1 MGMLSDFL
9 SIKGPVA
16 GIAYGAAAEMYDQ
29 ANVKAGD
36 QQLLFQGLGND
47 LRQERSTNNKML
59 NEKLSNFRSTELD
72 FIQNAEKYNPAYA
85 GFSDDK
91 LKSIFAPMAEY
102 LKGDTFIGKPEDVQ
116 KKITMALELSGG
128 IEIGDP
134 YTPVGEFETTTK
146 QAINQGL
153 ETYSGL
159 GWDTWKNQVGDL
171 TYKTPEYDQTA
182 QAMEGLKIT
191 AHNFPQYYPS
201 VRGLENPAMTV
212 ARMSLLIYNSRL
224 EAEKFPDAAWKFD
237 EIRQEKF
244 DAIQN
249 GPNPFNIGNAASLFE
264 GIDQAGFMKLI
275 TTDSPYLKGL
285 NSVARLLINT
295 EPGTDQYNQ
304 LLEQSSNYIMQ
315 HVNYLQ
321 DFQKEVFD
329 KYITEDAPDIEHGE
343 RLSKTYIKNQFGDN
357 AIKIHANHMKVIKKV
372 DMNAVGGTTSNLGI
386 ILPANAAVNKI
397 PENDGRVQEVF
408 SFISV
413 IQGME
418 DEVALPKKWLITSS
432 AGVVFEMPNM
442 AAIEQAT
449 RKKYINTV
457 GAIPSGGVEYQGI
470 TLFPKVTKYGKAGVS
485 TVEDF
490 NMPNAELKLQAM
502 AVITLAMEGYL
513 KLTFVS
519 KSGDQFVKDSRYVE
533 AMENAGLFGKNS
545 KSGAPVKYFGQ

>member
-1 MGMLSDFL
+1 MGILSDFL
-9 SIKGPVA
+9 LSPV
-16 GIAYGAAAEMYDQ
+16 GEIGYGAMAEMYDQ

-36 QQLLFQGLGND
+36 QQLLFQGLGTD
-47 LRQERSTNNKML
+47 LRQERSANNKML
-59 NEKLSNFRSTELD
+59 NQKLSNFRSVELD
-72 FIQNAEKYNPAYA
+72 FIQNAEKYHPDYA

-102 LKGDTFIGKPEDVQ
+102 LKGDTFIGKSEDIK

-128 IEIGDP
+128 IELGDP
-134 YTPVGEFETTTK
+134 YTPFKEFETTTK
-146 QAINQGL
+146 QAINKPL
-153 ETYSGL
+153 EMYSGL
-159 GWDTWKNQVGDL
+159 AYNTWQNQVGGL
-171 TYKTPEYDQTA
+171 TYETPEYDQTA
-182 QAMEGLKIT
+182 KAMDGLRIT
-191 AHNFPQYYPS
+191 AYNFPQYYPS

-244 DAIQN
+244 DAIQK

-275 TTDSPYLKGL
+275 TTDSPYLKAL
-285 NSVARLLINT
+285 NSVAGLLINT
-295 EPGTDQYNQ
+295 EQGTDQYNQ

-315 HVNYLQ
+315 HVEYLQ

-329 KYITEDAPDIEHGE
+329 KYLTEDAPDIEHGE
-343 RLSKTYIKNQFGDN
+343 RLSKTYIKDQFGDN
-357 AIKIHANHMKVIKKV
+357 AVKIHANHMKVIKKV

-418 DEVALPKKWLITSS
+418 DEVALPKKWLMTSS
-432 AGVVFEMPNM
+432 TGVVFEMPNM

-449 RKKYINTV
+449 RKKYMNIV
-457 GAIPSGGVEYQGI
+457 GNIPTEGVKYQGI
-470 TLFPKVTKYGKAGVS
+470 DLFPQVTKFGEAGTS

-490 NMPNAELKLQAM
+490 NMPNAELKLHAM
-502 AVITLAMEGYL
+502 AAITLAMEGHL

-545 KSGAPVKYFGQ
+545 TTGAPVKYFGQ